1 MNAFSSS
8 RSDHFIPTT
17 HTYLYST
24 ILLVEKLPMTICIL
38 LAFLAAASWVA
49 KASPPMPPVW
59 PAAFETNYVLELP
72 YVSIVQSVGLKVM
85 IKLHELI

>member
-1 MNAFSSS
+1 
-8 RSDHFIPTT
+8 
-17 HTYLYST
+17 
-24 ILLVEKLPMTICIL
+24 MTIYIL
-38 LAFLAAASWVA
+38 LAYLAAASWVA
-49 KASPPMPPVW
+49 KASPMDSPMPPVW